1 MLYFIH
7 ADNNEV
13 TSIDSPYLQ
22 SSLLGDQ
29 LRHIAKTRPV
39 GEYRMKQ
46 VSGYYMNQVSGYYM
60 NQFSEYHI
68 NQSSECHMTQVSIT

>member
-13 TSIDSPYLQ
+13 TSIDSRFLQ

-39 GEYRMKQ
+39 GEYH
-46 VSGYYMNQVSGYYM
+46 MNQVS
-60 NQFSEYHI
+60 EYHM
-68 NQSSECHMTQVSIT
+68 N

>member
-13 TSIDSPYLQ
+13 SSIDSPYLQ

-29 LRHIAKTRPV
+29 LKHIAKTRPV
-39 GEYRMKQ
+39 GEYH
-46 VSGYYMNQVSGYYM
+46 MN
-60 NQFSEYHI
+60 
-68 NQSSECHMTQVSIT
+68 